1 MSGNYK
7 KERSFSM
14 SKKMGRPKKEESD
27 KVRNHIIS
35 VDYMDYMRIKSYCS
49 KNSIQIKEFISSLLF
64 NAGI

>member
-1 MSGNYK
+1 MGTIK
-7 KERSFSM
+7 KKGVFSM
-14 SKKMGRPKKEESD
+14 SKKMGRPKKEEAD

-49 KNSIQIKEFISSLLF
+49 KNSIQIKELISSLLF

>member
-1 MSGNYK
+1 
-7 KERSFSM
+7 M
-14 SKKMGRPKKEESD
+14 SKKMGRPKKEEAD

-49 KNSIQIKEFISSLLF
+49 KNSIQVKELISSLLF